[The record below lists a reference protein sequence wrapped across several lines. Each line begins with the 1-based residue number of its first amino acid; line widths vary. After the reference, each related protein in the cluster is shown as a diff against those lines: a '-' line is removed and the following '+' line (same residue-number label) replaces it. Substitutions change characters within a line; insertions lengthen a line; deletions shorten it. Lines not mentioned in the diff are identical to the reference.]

1 MLGVSPDRILPF
13 GAKENFWQ
21 MGLSGPCGPCS
32 EIHYAHLDGDGA
44 KHLVNPNNDQSV
56 VEIWNLVFME
66 YLRDVNGNIQPL
78 PKQHIDTGMGLE
90 RMTAIMKGSRSNYDT
105 DLFEPLFELI
115 HAQTNMLA
123 YGKSFHKYDFLRLI
137 LFEKEFA
144 FIFFSEK
151 DAAYRVLADH
161 IRMVTVCICDGILPD
176 ASPKM
181 RQVVRKIFRLLRN
194 QFGISDARHS
204 ATILMSL
211 GAQTL
216 GKQ

>member
-13 GAKENFWQ
+13 GAKDNFWQ

-44 KHLVNPNNDQSV
+44 KHLVNSNNNQSV

-66 YLRDVNGNIQPL
+66 HFRDLNGNIQPL

-115 HAQTNMLA
+115 HTQTMKHP
-123 YGKSFHKYDFLRLI
+123 YGKSFHKYDTFLRISNSVLI
-137 LFEKEFA
+137 SICVFLLF
-144 FIFFSEK
+144 
-151 DAAYRVLADH
+151 
-161 IRMVTVCICDGILPD
+161 
-176 ASPKM
+176 
-181 RQVVRKIFRLLRN
+181 
-194 QFGISDARHS
+194 
-204 ATILMSL
+204 
-211 GAQTL
+211 
-216 GKQ
+216 